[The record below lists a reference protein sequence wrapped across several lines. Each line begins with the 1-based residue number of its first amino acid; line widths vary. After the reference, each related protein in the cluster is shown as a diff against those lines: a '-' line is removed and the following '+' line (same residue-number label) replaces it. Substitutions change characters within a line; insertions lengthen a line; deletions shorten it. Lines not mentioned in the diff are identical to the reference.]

1 MQIYMP
7 FSIKLRKFDTVSKF
21 DLDARDKEKARV
33 VAGNERKDRWLKE
46 DNIRLFWQR
55 RGRLFDLCR

>member
-7 FSIKLRKFDTVSKF
+7 FSIKLRNFDTVKGA
-21 DLDARDKEKARV
+21 LLITQA
-33 VAGNERKDRWLKE
+33 

-55 RGRLFDLCR
+55 RGRLLDLCR